1 MMAHDGLSENGMPKN
16 VMVDDHFPHKNGNEF
31 GISSIFG
38 HTQMFT
44 ISPIIFWV
52 YPPTLSTRLY
62 TTDRPAATHLF
73 GFVHIGEAALAI
85 LLHPRRRVG
94 KKEPC
99 LLLGN
104 DDKSLDL
111 GTMGYLFKK
120 RRCLID
126 KVLSMDFHWLKNL
139 GNQDMFTNISRM
151 GYLNLPSE
159 NFSRCTKSMGCSH
172 RWDFFSLLSLWQGC
186 HFFETAHRCFK
197 CGFFSIFETT
207 HRRIIRHWP
216 TDKPFTF

>member
-111 GTMGYLFKK
+111 GTMGYLLKK
-120 RRCLID
+120 KTMPDWQSTFNGFPLTKKPWKPRYVHQHFEDGLPKSSLWKLFQVHEI
-126 KVLSMDFHWLKNL
+126 N
-139 GNQDMFTNISRM
+139 GMFT
-151 GYLNLPSE
+151 
-159 NFSRCTKSMGCSH
+159 
-172 RWDFFSLLSLWQGC
+172 SL
-186 HFFETAHRCFK
+186 
-197 CGFFSIFETT
+197 GFFFA
-207 HRRIIRHWP
+207 
-216 TDKPFTF
+216 PFAMTGMPLFWNRPQVFQMWFFFYFRNN